1 MRERGK
7 QTCVAVVVSKKYM
20 LFLETSCREESTE
33 GVWWKTE
40 RERKKSLKFL
50 QRKGQALISSAV
62 KEKGRELKG
71 KNGKWTSLGLG
82 VEDV

>member
-40 RERKKSLKFL
+40 REKEVFEVFAEKRPSF
-50 QRKGQALISSAV
+50 GQ
-62 KEKGRELKG
+62 
-71 KNGKWTSLGLG
+71 
-82 VEDV
+82 